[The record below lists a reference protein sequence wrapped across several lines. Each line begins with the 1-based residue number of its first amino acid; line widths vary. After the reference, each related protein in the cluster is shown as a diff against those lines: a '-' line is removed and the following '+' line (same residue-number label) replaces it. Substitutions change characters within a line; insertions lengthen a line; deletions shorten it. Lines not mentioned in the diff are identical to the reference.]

1 MQQGPTTTTKKSIV
15 LLGGGHSHIEVIRQ
29 LAINPL
35 ANVDVTLISED
46 QHTPYSG
53 MLPGLIASHYSFH
66 DCHIDLAPLCQWANV
81 QFIQTR
87 ATVIDASENSVSCS
101 NGATLFY
108 DVLSINTG
116 SQPKLN
122 AILGASFGHAVKPI
136 KSFIT
141 EWESWLVAQQSNTD
155 SIPNVAVVGG
165 GAASIEV
172 ILAISH
178 RLKALNIEVKL
189 SLICAANSL
198 LSSHNRKVQTLIK
211 KHLAAANI
219 AVSYNSAVTAA
230 TTTGMTINNNKESLS
245 DFTVWA
251 VNAQAKPWLAN
262 TELSC
267 NEDGFINVDSNLRS
281 TSHHNI
287 FAAGDTINFVNQ
299 ALPKAGVYAV
309 RQGAIISNNIRSAIN
324 PNSTKLQ
331 KYKPQRHFLSLLT
344 TGDRHAILSR
354 GILCFSGD
362 WVWRWKNKIDND
374 FVSRFSP
381 PNKVN

>member
-1 MQQGPTTTTKKSIV
+1 MQQGLTTTTKKSIV
-15 LLGGGHSHIEVIRQ
+15 LLGGGHSHIEVIRL
-29 LAINPL
+29 LAVNPL

-53 MLPGLIASHYSFH
+53 MLPGLIAGHYSFH
-66 DCHIDLAPLCQWANV
+66 DCHIDLAALCQWAQV
-81 QFIQTR
+81 QFIKTQ
-87 ATVIDASENSVSCS
+87 ATAIDDNTKVVSCS
-101 NGATLFY
+101 NGAAIFY

-122 AILGASFGHAVKPI
+122 DIVGASFGHAVKPI

-141 EWESWLVAQQSNTD
+141 QWESWLTAQQSNTD
-155 SIPNVAVVGG
+155 STPNVAVVGG

-178 RLKALNIEVKL
+178 RLKSLNIGVKL
-189 SLICAANSL
+189 SLICAAESL
-198 LSSHNRKVQTLIK
+198 LPSHNRKVQTLITK
-211 KHLAAANI
+211 QLAAANI

-230 TTTGMTINNNKESLS
+230 TAAGITIDNNKELLS

-267 NEDGFINVDSNLRS
+267 NEDGFIDVDSNLRS
-281 TSHHNI
+281 TSHRNV
-287 FAAGDTINFVNQ
+287 FASGDTINFVSQ
-299 ALPKAGVYAV
+299 RLPKAGVYAV
-309 RQGAIISNNIRSAIN
+309 KQGPILSNNIRAMIN
-324 PNSTKLQ
+324 PARTKRLI
-331 KYKPQRHFLSLLT
+331 YKPQQQFLSLLT
-344 TGDRHAILSR
+344 TGEKHAILSR
-354 GILCFSGD
+354 GALCLSGN
-362 WVWRWKNKIDND
+362 WVWRWKNKIDSD
-374 FVSRFSP
+374 FVNRFTP